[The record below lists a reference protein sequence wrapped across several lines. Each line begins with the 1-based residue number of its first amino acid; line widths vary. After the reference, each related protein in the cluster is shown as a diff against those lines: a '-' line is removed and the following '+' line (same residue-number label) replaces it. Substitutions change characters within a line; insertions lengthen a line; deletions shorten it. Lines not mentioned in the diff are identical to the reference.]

1 MGVMRISVAA
11 LVVLL
16 TGLVG
21 GIVAPPV
28 MAEPSTAAHP
38 AAAVP
43 ADAVRPLA
51 HAHAHNDYEHDRPLL
66 DALDH
71 GFTSV
76 EADVWLVD
84 GELYLGHDAPDLTRT
99 LTATY
104 LQPLA
109 DRVRAGHGSVY
120 PRWDGSLQLLI
131 DVKSDA
137 ATTWPVIEEQLAR
150 FPRLFTTYADGAVR
164 RGPVTAVISGNRDL
178 AAMRSATVRRS
189 FYDARLAELDDGLPS
204 SLVAM
209 VSEDWKTT
217 FLWRG
222 IGPFLGRARLER
234 MVADAHARGYT
245 IRFWDTPDVDRPR
258 RARIWQAE
266 LDAGVDWL
274 NTDDLAGLQAFLAG
288 QSVS

>member
-1 MGVMRISVAA
+1 MRISVA
-11 LVVLL
+11 LLTVPVLL
-16 TGLVG
+16 LGLV
-21 GIVAPPV
+21 APARA
-28 MAEPSTAAHP
+28 AEPASAPGLDPGRDPGSAP
-38 AAAVP
+38 ASAS
-43 ADAVRPLA
+43 AVRPLA
-51 HAHAHNDYEHDRPLL
+51 HAHAHNDYEHTRPLL

-84 GELYLGHDAPDLTRT
+84 GELYLGHDAPDLSRT
-99 LTATY
+99 LTAYY

-109 DRVRAGHGSVY
+109 DRVAASGGSVY
-120 PRWDGSLQLLI
+120 PGWRNGFQLLI

-137 ATTWPVIEEQLAR
+137 ASTWPVIEQKLAA
-150 FPRLFTTYADGAVR
+150 FPGLFTTYDDGAVR

-178 AAMRSATVRRS
+178 AAMQAATVRRS
-189 FYDARLAELDDGLPS
+189 FYDARLDELDDGLPS

-222 IGPFLGRARLER
+222 VGPFLGERRLER
-234 MVADAHARGYT
+234 IVDDAHARGYT
-245 IRFWDTPDVDRPR
+245 VRFWDTPDVDAPR
-258 RARIWQAE
+258 RERVWQAE

-274 NTDDLAGLQAFLAG
+274 NTDDLAGLQDFLN
-288 QSVS
+288 SR